1 MKKRLPRFAFVL
13 LALWAAWPATAQ
25 EPASQPAARPLFD
38 ADKYLAH
45 VKYLASDELEGRLTG
60 TPGCDLAAEYIARQ
74 FAEAGLK
81 PAGDDGSW
89 FQHFAVTRGKQ
100 LVDDDALLEVDGL
113 DHKWQVRKDWIPLP
127 FTSLEDVDGPLAF
140 AGYGIKAE
148 AHDYDDY
155 AALDATGKIL
165 LMFRYE
171 PPADDPNAD
180 FGGQTP
186 SRHSMFIRKA
196 ELAAKQGAKAVLI
209 VNPPKRAGLDDK
221 LYAFDEFFTDQTYE
235 LPIVH
240 VTREL
245 AEVLV
250 KKAGLGKLASVQD
263 QLDRERKPLSAD
275 MNLTLHLKTGVK
287 SHQVDAK
294 NVLGLLKGT
303 GGTDETIVLGAHY
316 DHLGNVPAHGG
327 RAGDLTRQIHNG
339 ADDNASG
346 TAGVIE
352 LARALGQERGLRRN
366 ILLITF
372 SGEELGLLGSEHF
385 VTHPTLALKNIRAMV
400 NFDMIGRLNQ
410 HKFTIYGVGSGK
422 EFVELLRQAA
432 EQAGVEYRALS
443 GGGGMFGASDHSS
456 FYSHDIPVLFPFTG
470 VHKQYHQPED
480 DWELIDAAGATR
492 VLTMFHETVRALA
505 SLETGPTFVTLP
517 KGGEEEEE
525 EEPPIK
531 PAAEHAKEAQADA
544 AKPEKSHTGGEI
556 GRRGR
561 PQVRLGIAPEYS
573 ATSQPGVV
581 AATVADG
588 GAAKAAGMLEGDRII
603 RIGEHPIKDMY
614 GYMEAMREAEPGQT
628 LEVVVVRKDEEV
640 TLKVKLKEA
649 TKPRGQ
655 E

>member
-1 MKKRLPRFAFVL
+1 MKRRRPVFI
-13 LALWAAWPATAQ
+13 LALLTACVAVAQ
-25 EPASQPAARPLFD
+25 EPASQPGARPLFD

-45 VKYLASDELEGRLTG
+45 IKYLASDELEGRLTG
-60 TPGCDLAAEYIARQ
+60 TPGCDQAAEYIARQ
-74 FAEAGLK
+74 FMEAGLK

-89 FQHFAVTRGKQ
+89 FQHFPVTRGKK
-100 LVDDDALLEVDGL
+100 LLDDEALLKVDGL
-113 DHKWQVRKDWIPLP
+113 EHKWQVRKDWIPLP

-155 AALDATGKIL
+155 AGFDATGKIL

-209 VNPPKRAGLDDK
+209 VNPPKRAGADDK

-240 VTREL
+240 VNREL
-245 AEVLV
+245 AEALV
-250 KKAGLGKLASVQD
+250 KKAGLPDLASLQEK
-263 QLDRERKPLSAD
+263 LDRARRPLSAD
-275 MNLTLHLKTGVK
+275 MNLTIHLKTGVK
-287 SHQVDAK
+287 AHQVDGK
-294 NVLGLLKGT
+294 NVIGLLKGS
-303 GGTDETIVLGAHY
+303 GETDETIVLGAHY

-327 RAGDLTRQIHNG
+327 RDGDTTRQIHNG

-352 LARALGQERGLRRN
+352 LARALAHERGLRRN
-366 ILLITF
+366 ILFITF
-372 SGEELGLLGSEHF
+372 SGEELGLLGSEYF
-385 VTHPTLALKNIRAMV
+385 VNHPTPDLKNIRAMV

-410 HKFTIYGVGSGK
+410 HKFTIYGVGSGQ
-422 EFVELLRQAA
+422 EFAELVRQAA
-432 EQAGVEYRALS
+432 EHAGVEYRGLS
-443 GGGGMFGASDHSS
+443 GGGGMFGASDHAS

-480 DWELIDAAGATR
+480 DWELIDAEGATH

-517 KGGEEEEE
+517 KGGPEEEEE
-525 EEPPIK
+525 EEPPVK
-531 PAAEHAKEAQADA
+531 PAIEHEKERQASETKP
-544 AKPEKSHTGGEI
+544 AKPHAGGEM

-573 ATSQPGVV
+573 ATSLPGVV
-581 AATVADG
+581 AGTVTDG
-588 GAAKAAGMLEGDRII
+588 SAAKAAGMLEGDRII

-614 GYMEAMREAEPGQT
+614 GYMEALRDAEPGQT
-628 LEVVVVRKDEEV
+628 LEVVVVRKDEEL

-649 TKPRGQ
+649 TKPHGQ